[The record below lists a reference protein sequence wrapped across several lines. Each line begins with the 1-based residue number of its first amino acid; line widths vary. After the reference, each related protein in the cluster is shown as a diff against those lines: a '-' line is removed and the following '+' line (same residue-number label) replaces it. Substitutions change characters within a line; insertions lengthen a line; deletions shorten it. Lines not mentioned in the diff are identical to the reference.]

1 MLYIES
7 DDPKAVFDAAGEFFN
22 SRREQPEQV
31 DRLPV
36 AAQSPASLAVDN
48 QPAAEV
54 SIDPAPSSAKPK
66 RKYARRAKAATATAA
81 PSSAKQAKALTPT
94 GGTSRERA
102 VAYLKKIGRP
112 EKKSV
117 VAKACGIPLP
127 SAAWTFS
134 KPEFTSPARGL
145 VDLADRSEPWAGD
158 DDPEDG
164 CTSEASAHPPP
175 DNLHEETHSP
185 QPDPPQDVEAT
196 LAETGG
202 NDAADYVEP
211 DDADDEPFA
220 DDPPFDPL
228 AASSPMRLPAP
239 TAPPPV
245 RRKPGRPPKSAGK
258 PAEQFVSPITEIAA
272 TSTAVDHAAAA
283 VRAELAVADRP
294 LSLAKLAGLT
304 RFNHAVLAQALNDPA
319 FECEGGKYRLKEN

>member
-164 CTSEASAHPPP
+164 CTSEAPAHPPP
-175 DNLHEETHSP
+175 IE
-185 QPDPPQDVEAT
+185 PPRPM
-196 LAETGG
+196 
-202 NDAADYVEP
+202 AAPLPTPEP
-211 DDADDEPFA
+211 KPE
-220 DDPPFDPL
+220 
-228 AASSPMRLPAP
+228 
-239 TAPPPV
+239 
-245 RRKPGRPPKSAGK
+245 RRKPGPKPK
-258 PAEQFVSPITEIAA
+258 PAVSCEDIGGSSARA
-272 TSTAVDHAAAA
+272 QAVAA
-283 VRAELAVADRP
+283 VCVELSLSDRP

-304 RFNHAVLAQALNDPA
+304 KFRHSVLAQALNDPA

>member
-175 DNLHEETHSP
+175 E
-185 QPDPPQDVEAT
+185 PPR
-196 LAETGG
+196 
-202 NDAADYVEP
+202 
-211 DDADDEPFA
+211 
-220 DDPPFDPL
+220 
-228 AASSPMRLPAP
+228 PMAPPAP
-239 TAPPPV
+239 KPE
-245 RRKPGRPPKSAGK
+245 RRKPGPKPRQNESIDDMKTAAG
-258 PAEQFVSPITEIAA
+258 PVDAAIAA
-272 TSTAVDHAAAA
+272 IRV
-283 VRAELAVADRP
+283 ELSLVERP
-294 LSLAKLAGLT
+294 LSLNSLIAATKFPRHVVAEALKDKAFAPLMGGY
-304 RFNHAVLAQALNDPA
+304 VLA
-319 FECEGGKYRLKEN
+319 E